1 MNTSLKGHLSMLG
14 ANSMWGG
21 NVAYYKVCN
30 DDGGRKPFI
39 GNKFTYSWSDDV
51 VLDSFVLSKA
61 RTR

>member
-1 MNTSLKGHLSMLG
+1 MLG